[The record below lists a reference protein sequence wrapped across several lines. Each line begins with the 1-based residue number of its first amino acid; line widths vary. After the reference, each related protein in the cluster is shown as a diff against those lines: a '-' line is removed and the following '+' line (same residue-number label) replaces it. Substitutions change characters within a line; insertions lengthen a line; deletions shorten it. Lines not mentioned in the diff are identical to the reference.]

1 MNINGLK
8 ILRSAVW
15 AEPFALVL
23 AVIMS
28 SSSQGLAATSLPAP
42 SGAVS
47 ETVKG
52 EVIMAADQVL
62 VVKDGAGRGVLVQ
75 VSKTTQ
81 FDGTVKVGDKVEA
94 QVSRDGQALS
104 IKPTQ

>member
-1 MNINGLK
+1 MNINRVK
-8 ILRSAVW
+8 ITGGVL
-15 AEPFALVL
+15 LL

-28 SSSQGLAATSLPAP
+28 SNSQGLAATSLSLPAP
-42 SGAVS
+42 SGTVS

-62 VVKDGAGRGVLVQ
+62 VLKDGAGRGVLVQ

>member
-8 ILRSAVW
+8 ILRSAV
-15 AEPFALVL
+15 LIL

-28 SSSQGLAATSLPAP
+28 SSSQGLAATSLLAQ
-42 SGAVS
+42 SGTVS

-52 EVIMAADQVL
+52 EVILTGDQVL
-62 VVKDGAGRGVLVQ
+62 VVKDGAGRGVLLQ
-75 VSKTTQ
+75 VSKVTQ

-94 QVSRDGQALS
+94 QLSRDGQALS
-104 IKPTQ
+104 VKKAQ